1 MEKETRALFERWL
14 SWQKDEIDTLNE
26 GKKMVV
32 MIRGVPLQE
41 MTKEELMALV
51 EYLHVENERLKRTKT
66 ALEIESMNNLC
77 RRG

>member
-1 MEKETRALFERWL
+1 MEKETRALLERWL
-14 SWQKDEIDTLNE
+14 GWQKDEIDTLNE